1 MLAGAGLAVA
11 APAQASC
18 TLPANAIE
26 AENCKTGAP
35 SSEWDIV
42 GVGEGNVNGFAT
54 DISVD
59 RGEQVRF
66 KVDASAPYALEIYR
80 LGWYGG
86 AGARKV
92 GTPTPTA
99 ASTDQ
104 PACAT
109 EAETGLVDCDNWA
122 VSATW
127 DVPANATSGI
137 YLAVAK
143 RSGPVSHIVFV
154 VRDDDGGSDLLF
166 QTSDTTWQAYNDY
179 GGNSLYTGSPDGRAY
194 KVSYDRPFTT
204 AANSDEDWL
213 FNGEYPMVRWLE
225 RNGYDVSYSTGVD
238 SDRRGAE
245 IREHRAF
252 LSVGHDE
259 YWSSGQ
265 RDHVEA
271 ARDAGVHLA
280 FFSGNE
286 VFWKTRWEDGH
297 RTLVCYKE
305 THAGAKIDPTS
316 TWTGTWRDPRGF
328 NPEGPQ
334 PENALT
340 GTLFRVNSDT
350 RALEVPAADGRLRFW
365 RGTNLAS
372 QAAGATAVLP
382 QGTLGYEWD
391 EAPAGGGRPAGL
403 VQLSTTFAGIAPVL
417 QDYGSIYA
425 PGPATHHLTLY
436 RDTNGAGP
444 DALVFGA
451 GTIQWSWGLDGYHV
465 RGSEPPSAAMQQ
477 ATANQLAD
485 MGVHARSLQAGLKRP
500 AASTDIF
507 APTAAISGPAT
518 FSVSAGEPR
527 TIAGSAADRGG
538 GRVGA
543 VEVSTDGGLS
553 WRPASGRERWSYT
566 WTPPAGGSVTP
577 RVRAVDDSG
586 HLTGTTPD
594 PFGPWTPPGGGGAGG
609 QPGAGDRPTL
619 PDVVLAPRVT
629 LGPKR
634 VRMSRRGIVRLRVA
648 CPPAAQECRVTLRLK
663 RRGRSI
669 ARRTLTLAGGD
680 ERRVALK
687 LNRSTRRRLVR
698 KGALRVRAI
707 AVSGGRTTRRSI
719 RLLAPRSRP

>member
-1 MLAGAGLAVA
+1 
-11 APAQASC
+11 
-18 TLPANAIE
+18 
-26 AENCKTGAP
+26 
-35 SSEWDIV
+35 
-42 GVGEGNVNGFAT
+42 
-54 DISVD
+54 
-59 RGEQVRF
+59 
-66 KVDASAPYALEIYR
+66 
-80 LGWYGG
+80 
-86 AGARKV
+86 
-92 GTPTPTA
+92 
-99 ASTDQ
+99 
-104 PACAT
+104 
-109 EAETGLVDCDNWA
+109 
-122 VSATW
+122 
-127 DVPANATSGI
+127 
-137 YLAVAK
+137 
-143 RSGPVSHIVFV
+143 
-154 VRDDDGGSDLLF
+154 
-166 QTSDTTWQAYNDY
+166 
-179 GGNSLYTGSPDGRAY
+179 
-194 KVSYDRPFTT
+194 
-204 AANSDEDWL
+204 
-213 FNGEYPMVRWLE
+213 MVRWLE

-286 VFWKTRWEDGH
+286 VFWKTRWENGH

-305 THAGAKIDPTS
+305 THAGAKIDPTT

-334 PENALT
+334 PENSLT

-382 QGTLGYEWD
+382 HGTLGYEWD
-391 EAPAGGGRPAGL
+391 EAPADGARPAGL

-417 QDYGSIYA
+417 QDHGSIYA

-465 RGSEPPSAAMQQ
+465 RGSEPPNAAMQQ

-485 MGVHARSLQAGLKRP
+485 MGVHARSLQAGLNRP

-518 FSVSAGEPR
+518 FSVSAGESQ

-566 WTPPAGGSVTP
+566 WTPPVGGVGDAA
-577 RVRAVDDSG
+577 RA
-586 HLTGTTPD
+586 
-594 PFGPWTPPGGGGAGG
+594 
-609 QPGAGDRPTL
+609 
-619 PDVVLAPRVT
+619 
-629 LGPKR
+629 
-634 VRMSRRGIVRLRVA
+634 
-648 CPPAAQECRVTLRLK
+648 
-663 RRGRSI
+663 RRGRQRPSHRHHPGPVRPVDAARRRRRRRPARGRRPPDAAGRRARSARHPRPEAGADVAQGHRPPARRVP
-669 ARRTLTLAGGD
+669 ARRTGVPRDAAV
-680 ERRVALK
+680 EAARALD
-687 LNRSTRRRLVR
+687 RSQDADLGWR
-698 KGALRVRAI
+698 
-707 AVSGGRTTRRSI
+707 
-719 RLLAPRSRP
+719 